1 MGFIGMFLLNA
12 ARSASAQMH
21 IQQKLDG
28 VMVDQV
34 MNRDYPLVPGE
45 TTLDQVVSQTLAQ
58 NSLESFLVVENEN
71 PPGILTLREITKV
84 PRHLWSRIKAREV
97 MKPWEGL
104 VSVDSGTS
112 VLAAL
117 RKMEEADLKLVPVV
131 DGAQVKG
138 VLSRDQVMRYLQLR
152 TELGT

>member
-1 MGFIGMFLLNA
+1 
-12 ARSASAQMH
+12 
-21 IQQKLDG
+21 
-28 VMVDQV
+28 
-34 MNRDYPLVPGE
+34 
-45 TTLDQVVSQTLAQ
+45 
-58 NSLESFLVVENEN
+58 
-71 PPGILTLREITKV
+71 
-84 PRHLWSRIKAREV
+84 

-138 VLSRDQVMRYLQLR
+138 VLSRDQVMRYLRLR